1 MKILTAIGNN
11 LLRERLEE
19 ENFDVYKTDLQYQ
32 EAVLHILKENNKI
45 NILFLNSILPGDLSI
60 YEFINNIIKINPKI
74 KIIIILEN
82 KNDKLINYLNSKN
95 IFDIFYN
102 NKTKIEDLIFLLNPE
117 KNNYN
122 KKTKNKI
129 NKKIIKK
136 ITGKILKKIKT
147 NNLLKNLIIKNKNK
161 LLEKNKIINILGAPG
176 VGKTVF
182 TIVLAILLK
191 NKKILIIDCDENK
204 NINKILNIKNKKN
217 NIEEIKYKNNI
228 YVLNINK
235 KIFTEKEAEKL
246 IKENLK
252 KYEIIII
259 DTSNNNFKKILKQA
273 NLNLFLVESN
283 LIEIN
288 KTKIMLENFVRE
300 NNLKKEDVK
309 LVFNKY
315 NTYSISFSILKEIF
329 CEYSIV
335 GKIVAS
341 DRYNLL
347 INKDIKTINEEMKKE
362 YKKILKKECLY
373 AESIN

>member
-191 NKKILIIDCDENK
+191 NKKILII
-204 NINKILNIKNKKN
+204 
-217 NIEEIKYKNNI
+217 
-228 YVLNINK
+228 
-235 KIFTEKEAEKL
+235 
-246 IKENLK
+246 
-252 KYEIIII
+252 
-259 DTSNNNFKKILKQA
+259 
-273 NLNLFLVESN
+273 
-283 LIEIN
+283 
-288 KTKIMLENFVRE
+288 
-300 NNLKKEDVK
+300 
-309 LVFNKY
+309 
-315 NTYSISFSILKEIF
+315 
-329 CEYSIV
+329 
-335 GKIVAS
+335 
-341 DRYNLL
+341 
-347 INKDIKTINEEMKKE
+347 
-362 YKKILKKECLY
+362 
-373 AESIN
+373 